1 MILGGDWNMVIDK
14 IDKKGV
20 LTHKKNR
27 EQLRQL
33 IDRNDLVNIWRI
45 VNPIEQRYSWRQK
58 SPAVHCRLDF
68 FLVSVG
74 LGNITRKQISVTDSR
89 ATTHL

>member
-27 EQLRQL
+27 EQLRQF

-45 VNPIEQRYSWRQK
+45 VNPIEQR
-58 SPAVHCRLDF
+58 
-68 FLVSVG
+68 
-74 LGNITRKQISVTDSR
+74 
-89 ATTHL
+89 